1 MDDSPIT
8 IENSPELLMFMR
20 LWMTSGPMVVS
31 TVKGIRDSSQGKTIQ
46 MPEIGGRDFNAELRE
61 FYSAFGELM
70 KRLA

>member
-1 MDDSPIT
+1 MDDLTMT

-20 LWMTSGPMVVS
+20 LWMTSGQMVIS
-31 TVKGIRDSSQGKTIQ
+31 TVKGISDSSQGKVIQ
-46 MPEIGGRDFNAELRE
+46 MPEIGGRDFTAELSE